1 MNSTDPTNARN
12 LPEGEIL
19 ATRQRDAGTH
29 LNGDVNIRVEGG
41 IRPLNP
47 DFHATLRKRLRENVR
62 AMSYLSDLGLDAETI
77 EYFGLGLSAP
87 YTNRKDNREQADAL
101 VYPLR
106 DWSGDFV
113 GKYGYYNIPDVT
125 KNPAGQSAWIAGEP
139 RTYYDGAV
147 NGRRSIFVCG
157 EPKDLWRNWQALRHT
172 PLADELLLISSTTA
186 DAFPRAWLDPAFWA
200 KWEIVYLG
208 HGGSKTNEQ
217 ATAKLA
223 EVIGREARRVMVP
236 DWFADGWTE
245 FWRSGAGTEEFAR
258 LLEEAPI
265 ASLRVQPDDDRPLG
279 YGRFPYQPLNIN
291 GAYHNGFLYYT
302 AQVLRRE
309 VDLYRDE
316 KGEEVVAD
324 VERLETVVIRSDRTV
339 HTARHVPAP
348 KGTRERDRI
357 LRLSDG
363 TLIDREPQPNKYG
376 TWSWPSIG
384 SYLEG
389 AAKTRPLAEILRD
402 ITSYL
407 RASIWLPFEEDY
419 AILTLV
425 VPVTYVQRIFNS
437 VPLIFLNGPPASG
450 KSETGRAMAR
460 VCANACVCGQSSAAS
475 IARFIDESNGFVVL
489 DDLEV
494 IGEKS
499 GEFGEL
505 AQALKLSYNKT
516 TAVKLW
522 TDIRTMRTQ
531 TLDFYGVKMIN
542 NTRGADGILG
552 SRMLRIQ
559 TRRIPEA
566 LKDEFAGLAKTA
578 DHQLAGLRDELHTWA
593 FENVAAVDEQYRL
606 LSAKGADRAD
616 EIMAPLRV
624 MASISGDSQLK
635 TQLERAL
642 GRQQQATVDLSNP
655 VEVMKKAFHRLVA
668 QGYDTISITHLVL
681 EIRDLISSDCGKSFT
696 ADMAEWAC
704 PETVGRMLRR
714 EDLIDFSPERTKRI
728 RVRGA
733 NLRFYPVSP
742 SYIEQVHGASATD
755 GVEAGV
761 TVKRPQEFCQ
771 ECESC
776 QYRTLDCDIMARSP
790 AARRAVSR

>member
-1 MNSTDPTNARN
+1 MNSASISYAPEDSIPKGQQRASGSS
-12 LPEGEIL
+12 LP
-19 ATRQRDAGTH
+19 A
-29 LNGDVNIRVEGG
+29 NISFGIEGG
-41 IRPLNP
+41 LRPLNP
-47 DFHATLRKRLRENVR
+47 DFHGTLRKRLRENGR
-62 AMSYLSDLGLDAETI
+62 AIQCLSELGLDAETI
-77 EYFGLGLSAP
+77 DYFGLGLSAP
-87 YTNRKDNREQADAL
+87 YTNRKDNQEQADAL

-106 DWSGDFV
+106 NQAGDFV

-125 KNPAGQSAWIAGEP
+125 KNPAGQSTWIAGEP
-139 RTYYDGAV
+139 RTYYAGAAD
-147 NGRRSIFVCG
+147 GRRSVFVCG
-157 EPKDLWRNWQALRHT
+157 EPKDLWRIWQALRHT
-172 PLADELLLISSTTA
+172 PLADELLLIASTNV
-186 DAFPRAWLDPAFWA
+186 DAFPKSWKDPAFWS
-200 KWEIVYLG
+200 KWEVVYLG
-208 HGGSKTNEQ
+208 HGAGKTNEQ
-217 ATAKLA
+217 VVAKLA
-223 EVIGREARRVMVP
+223 EIVGRDTRRVLVP
-236 DWFADGWTE
+236 EWFGEGWAE
-245 FWRSGAGTEEFAR
+245 FWRSGGGVEEFSR
-258 LLEEAPI
+258 LLEEAPV
-265 ASLRVQPDDDRPLG
+265 ASVRVQPDEAQTLG

-291 GAYHNGFLYYT
+291 GAYHNGFLYHT

-309 VDLYRDE
+309 VDLQRTE
-316 KGEEVVAD
+316 TGEQVVAD

-348 KGTRERDRI
+348 RGTRERDRI

-389 AAKTRPLAEILRD
+389 DSKTRPLAEILRD
-402 ITSYL
+402 VMAHL
-407 RASIWLPFEEDY
+407 RSSIWLPFEEDY
-419 AILTLV
+419 AILALI
-425 VPVTYVQRIFNS
+425 VPVTYVQRVFNS

-475 IARFIDESNGFVVL
+475 IARFIDESKGFVVL

-531 TLDFYGVKMIN
+531 LLDFYGVKMIN

-559 TRRIPEA
+559 TRRIPEG
-566 LKDEFAGLAKTA
+566 LKGKFAELVKTA
-578 DHQLAGLRDELHTWA
+578 DHQLTGLRDELHTWA
-593 FENVAAVDEQYRL
+593 FENVAAVDEEYRL
-606 LSAKGADRAD
+606 LSAKGSDRAD

-624 MASISGDSQLK
+624 MASLSNDAELK
-635 TQLERAL
+635 AQLERAL
-642 GRQQQATVDLSNP
+642 ARQQQATVDLGNP
-655 VEVMKKAFHRLVA
+655 AEVMKEALKRLVV

-681 EIRDLISSDCGKSFT
+681 EIRDLISNDYGKSFT

-704 PETVGRMLRR
+704 PESVGRMLRR
-714 EDLIDFSPERTKRI
+714 EALIDFRSEQTKRI
-728 RVRGA
+728 RVKGA
-733 NLRFYPVSP
+733 NLRFYPISTTFVLH
-742 SYIEQVHGASATD
+742 VTGAYVKD
-755 GVEAGV
+755 GVEINVGS
-761 TVKRPQEFCQ
+761 KKPQTFCQ
-771 ECESC
+771 DCDSC
-776 QYRTLDCDIMARSP
+776 QYRSLDCEIMK
-790 AARRAVSR
+790 RRKSEK